1 MKQVRIIKTN
11 LTSVASDVE
20 TLLGRIDYRPKKE
33 KILLKPNIVV
43 AEPPENGA
51 ITHPKL
57 MEALVQYFRKRDREV
72 VIAEGTGI
80 FADDRDFERLLHA
93 TQYASLR
100 NQLGIPIINLEQV
113 ETEKIPWQ
121 YGSLHIPKLLK
132 DYEYI
137 NVPTMKTHGQ
147 TMVTLGVKNQKGLLP
162 MKMKKMFHKRDL
174 HSSILALSEVIRPTL
189 TVVDGIYCVE
199 GNGPTGP
206 PVGEVKRLDL
216 LVAGTDMMA
225 VDNVCVNIMGFEIE
239 EIRHLRAVND
249 IEILGI
255 KVGDVKSPF
264 KRATRGVMR
273 LGPFVF
279 YSDDMVCTM
288 CTVSLYK
295 TLSKIFGT
303 PELQQQLGS
312 REDLREI
319 NIIMGQA
326 KPPDEL
332 AGCTFCLG
340 DCATKTAKRMGLPHI
355 KGCHPNYRDI
365 IKYLFPGYYTDTH
378 PVKSTE
384 GKERR
389 DGDG

>member
-1 MKQVRIIKTN
+1 MTQVGIIRTN
-11 LTSVASDVE
+11 LTSVVSDLE
-20 TLLGRIDYRPKKE
+20 TLLGMINYRPKKE

-43 AEPPENGA
+43 AEPPENGS

-57 MEALVQYFRKRDREV
+57 MEALVHYFRKRDREV

-80 FADDRDFERLLHA
+80 FADDRDFERLLHSS
-93 TQYASLR
+93 QYAPLR
-100 NQLGIPIINLEQV
+100 NQLGVPIINLERA

-132 DYEYI
+132 DHEYI

-174 HSSILALSEVIRPTL
+174 QSAILALCEVFRPTL

-206 PVGEVKRLDL
+206 PVGEVKRMDL
-216 LVAGTDMMA
+216 LVGGTDMMA
-225 VDNVCVNIMGFEIE
+225 VDNVCVDIMGFDIE
-239 EIRHLRAVND
+239 GIRHLKSVND
-249 IEILGI
+249 IEILGV
-255 KVGDVKSPF
+255 KVGDVKSGF
-264 KRATRGVMR
+264 KVPTIGTMR

-279 YSDDMVCTM
+279 YSDDRVCTM
-288 CTVSLYK
+288 CTVSIYK
-295 TLSKIFGT
+295 ALSKIFGT
-303 PELQQQLGS
+303 PELQRQLGS
-312 REDLREI
+312 REDLSEI
-319 NIIMGQA
+319 HIIMGQA
-326 KPPDEL
+326 KPPAEL

-355 KGCHPNYRDI
+355 KGCHPDYKNI
-365 IKYLFPGYYTDTH
+365 VKSLFPRYYSEPP
-378 PVKSTE
+378 PVNP
-384 GKERR
+384 
-389 DGDG
+389 